1 SDAALNTA
9 SFSSSTWMMEGRSI
23 YDEFSDVV
31 ILREQMRVVDDRWR
45 AFLSRLRNGDDPS
58 WSQPFLVTPRHSV
71 RNEWNGAAM
80 RGHCASSGQR
90 LYICPAE
97 DTGPKGRPLTLAE
110 RLAVVR
116 RSSQGSKP
124 NARDLPRE
132 VLIAVGALVL
142 VTQNIDTNLDIAN
155 GARGHIER
163 IVFDPREPDHGEEGS
178 VVHLRYMP
186 KYVLVKLER
195 TR

>member
-1 SDAALNTA
+1 
-9 SFSSSTWMMEGRSI
+9 
-23 YDEFSDVV
+23 
-31 ILREQMRVVDDRWR
+31 
-45 AFLSRLRNGDDPS
+45 
-58 WSQPFLVTPRHSV
+58 
-71 RNEWNGAAM
+71 
-80 RGHCASSGQR
+80 
-90 LYICPAE
+90 
-97 DTGPKGRPLTLAE
+97 
-110 RLAVVR
+110 
-116 RSSQGSKP
+116 QGSKP

-195 TR
+195 TRVQRLEGLQDRVVPIAPVKCGMKVTVRGLNKSTTRTINRRQLPVTPAYAFTDYRAQGQTLPAEIVDIAKVPVGPRGIFFVTPQTWRTRAWIRRRGA